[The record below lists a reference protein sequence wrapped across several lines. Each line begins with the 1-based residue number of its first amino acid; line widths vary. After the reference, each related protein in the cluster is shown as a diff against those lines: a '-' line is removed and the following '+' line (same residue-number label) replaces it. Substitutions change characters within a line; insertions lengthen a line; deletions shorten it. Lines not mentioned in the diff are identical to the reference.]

1 MTTNLP
7 TRQREA
13 LFLANH
19 GPLGMVKGTKAQ
31 ATALVKKGLLD
42 SELQPTEAG
51 REAYSEMT
59 RTRTW
64 GEVLDT
70 FGNWR
75 FSATPH
81 YRNPVGYSVAG
92 MITALSADGRTAYL
106 TEHGVTRPTV
116 AIDVEDIPDPFLK
129 FFGLAREPFFHT
141 VVPA

>member
-1 MTTNLP
+1 MTTLP

-13 LFLANH
+13 LFLACH
-19 GPLGMVKGTKAQ
+19 GPLGMVKGAKAQ

-42 SELQPTEAG
+42 EELQPTEAG
-51 REAYSEMT
+51 RQAYAEMT

-64 GEVLDT
+64 VEVLDT

-75 FSATPH
+75 FSRSGRSTS
-81 YRNPVGYSVAG
+81 PVGYSVAG

-116 AIDVEDIPDPFLK
+116 AIDVEDIPDPFLR